1 MKKSPLF
8 LLLLAVSPSIV
19 MSQAQPPVAI
29 NNQDEVVNV
38 VKQVDADTANLTIF
52 RSGDKA
58 EINSYISEVVEL
70 QHAPGFE
77 MLPHVVRAVRLE
89 KGSARTLRWQN
100 PETGET
106 RHFIQIVTTREQMP
120 SVVATV
126 KALDLPG
133 MVSSTG
139 DMKYHYRLAHRRASE
154 VADVL
159 ALTTL
164 SGDGSVTF
172 DDATNT
178 LYFEDSQSD
187 GLRNVEVIK
196 FYDVPAPQVEFEII
210 AVEIEEAN
218 GGRLGLDW
226 DAWKNSIG
234 GQFQFTGNQFEG
246 GDAFG
251 RVDALMTVDA
261 VALAS
266 FLNYTVATGTARVE
280 TRTVVSASN
289 NRPAIFS
296 SLRRIPTFG
305 YTASF
310 QNPALLTESTPGVSA
325 RREGSSREEAPPRT
339 VTIVPPSRHQL
350 DRLSASTTAP
360 GASALDPSLRDGE
373 KSEGI
378 FLSIVPIIGREMV
391 TADVRVVV
399 NSLVGETPL
408 REPIIA
414 ERLLSTRVAL
424 TDGSP
429 FSLGGL
435 TKESRLEERRG
446 IPVLKDI
453 PVLGA
458 LFSTDS
464 TRTTSSRVYLVIRP
478 RFNSQLLF
486 NAESLTSSRPNAQPM
501 NQPNAA
507 LPEVVI
513 P

>member
-1 MKKSPLF
+1 MYKSLLP
-8 LLLLAVSPSIV
+8 LLLVVSSPAITF
-19 MSQAQPPVAI
+19 SQAQPPVAN

-38 VKQVDADTANLTIF
+38 VKQVDEDTANLTIF

-100 PETGET
+100 PETGEL

-120 SVVATV
+120 SVIATV

-139 DMKYHYRLAHRRASE
+139 DMKFHYRLAHRRASE

-164 SGDGSVTF
+164 SGDGAVTF

-187 GLRNVEVIK
+187 GLRNIEVIK
-196 FYDVPAPQVEFEII
+196 FYDVPPPQVEFEII
-210 AVEIEEAN
+210 AVEIEEEN
-218 GGRLGLDW
+218 GERLGLDW
-226 DAWKNSIG
+226 DAWKNSLG

-289 NRPAIFS
+289 NQPAVFS
-296 SLRRIPTFG
+296 SLRRIPTHR
-305 YTASF
+305 YVASF
-310 QNPALLTESTPGVSA
+310 ERPDILTEETPGVSA
-325 RREGSSREEAPPRT
+325 RREGSSREETTPRT
-339 VTIVPPSRHQL
+339 VTIVPPSRHQFE
-350 DRLSASTTAP
+350 RLSAGTNAP
-360 GASALDPSLRDGE
+360 GASALDPSLRDDE

-378 FLSIVPIIGREMV
+378 YLSIVPTIGRQMV

-399 NSLVGETPL
+399 NSLVGETAL

-424 TDGSP
+424 GDGVP

-435 TKESRLEERRG
+435 TKETRIEERRG
-446 IPVLKDI
+446 IPLLRDI
-453 PVLGA
+453 PVLGG
-458 LFSTDS
+458 LFATDA
-464 TRTTSSRVYLVIRP
+464 TRTANSRVYLVIRP
-478 RFNSQLLF
+478 KFNSQLLF
-486 NAESLTSSRPNAQPM
+486 NAESLTSSRPNTEPM
-501 NQPNAA
+501 NLPNAN
-507 LPEVVI
+507 LPVVEI